1 METINCC
8 SVIKPP
14 PPHPLFPIQHTD
26 QKIKCWGVF
35 HNGLL

>member
-8 SVIKPP
+8 SVIKP